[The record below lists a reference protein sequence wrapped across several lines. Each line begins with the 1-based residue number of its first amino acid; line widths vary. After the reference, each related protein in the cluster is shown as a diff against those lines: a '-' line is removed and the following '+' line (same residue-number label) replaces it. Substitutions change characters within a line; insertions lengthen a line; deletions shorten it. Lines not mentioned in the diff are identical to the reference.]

1 MIKMGNR
8 QGLSF
13 ILVILA
19 LVISGCS
26 NPPSTMAPTNSPIIA
41 PASTATPTL
50 EPGLEGLTP
59 EQVAALRS
67 LEKVADYPLYTMH
80 LSGAYPQGRSLG
92 DGLASLTETSAWGC
106 SLFAAL
112 GDPQNRLYG
121 RNFDWEFSPALLL
134 FASPSDGYASVA
146 MVNLGFLGFSP
157 DQAKGLDQSPLS
169 ERKRLLDAA
178 NLPIDGMNA
187 KGLAV
192 GMAAVPPGD
201 MQPDPNKETIGSLM
215 VIREMLDHAATV
227 AEAVKILGS
236 YNVDM
241 AGGPPV
247 HYLIA
252 DGSGQASLVEFYQGE
267 MIVSPNNT
275 PWHLATNFL
284 VASSNGKP
292 EGQCWR
298 YDAIQKSLG
307 ESGGKLSPDQS
318 LKLLY
323 QVHQDSTQWSVS
335 YNLSTREVQVA
346 LGHAYEN
353 VYKFQLEEMLK

>member
-1 MIKMGNR
+1 MMKVAKGLC
-8 QGLSF
+8 LSF
-13 ILVILA
+13 FIGILL
-19 LVISGCS
+19 LVASACS
-26 NPPSTMAPTNSPIIA
+26 NPSLEAAPTSLPTSA
-41 PASTATPTL
+41 PASTAIPTL

-80 LSGAYPQGRSLG
+80 LSGTYPQGRSLG
-92 DGLASLTETSAWGC
+92 DSLASVTGMPAWGC

-112 GDPQNRLYG
+112 GDPQSRLYG

-157 DQAKGLDQSPLS
+157 DRAKGLDQSPLS

-192 GMAAVPPGD
+192 GMAAVPPGN
-201 MQPDPNKETIGSLM
+201 MQPDPNKEAIGSLM

-227 AEAVKILGS
+227 AEAVKILSS

-252 DGSGQASLVEFYQGE
+252 DVSGQASLVEFYQGE

-284 VASSNGKP
+284 VASTNGKP

-298 YDAIQKSLG
+298 YDAIQKSLNA
-307 ESGGKLSPDQS
+307 SSGKLSPDQS
-318 LKLLY
+318 LKLLD

-335 YNLSTREVQVA
+335 YNLSTGEAQVA
-346 LGHAYEN
+346 LGH
-353 VYKFQLEEMLK
+353 VYKEVYRFQLEEMLR